1 MSTFGMPKLENL
13 FPLRKIM
20 FPAPAPSY
28 TETHEALF
36 YIDRTTYRET
46 AAGANA
52 VPAMSALS
60 PRAKLTILYSHGNG
74 CDLAECYGNVTE
86 YSRKLNANVYAY
98 EYPGYGVTQNT
109 NEVATAEGLRQ
120 NCLAVCMYI
129 LNSGVLPEN
138 LILLGRS
145 IGSGPTVFAAK
156 EIQSMAA
163 ARGRNIGAVVLI
175 SPFTSI
181 RNVAYD
187 MTSLLGLFCPT
198 VFQNESILSDMSMCT
213 VPLLLMHGTED
224 TVILPENSQTLYKN
238 ASTTKK
244 RIVEIKYTGHNF
256 YETSDMLMAEV
267 LAFLRSRGP
276 AAHKTLI

>member
-1 MSTFGMPKLENL
+1 MPKLENL

-20 FPAPAPSY
+20 FPAPASSY
-28 TETHEALF
+28 TEAHEALF
-36 YIDRTTYRET
+36 YIDKTTYRET
-46 AAGANA
+46 TESAHT
-52 VPAMSALS
+52 VPVMCVRRL
-60 PRAKLTILYSHGNG
+60 RAKLTILYSHGNG

-86 YSRKLNANVYAY
+86 YSSKLNANVYAY
-98 EYPGYGVTQNT
+98 EYPGYGVTQKAD
-109 NEVATAEGLRQ
+109 EAATAEGLRQ

-138 LILLGRS
+138 LILIGRS
-145 IGSGPTVFAAK
+145 IGSGPAVFAAR

-163 ARGRNIGAVVLI
+163 ARGRNLGGVILI

-181 RNVAYD
+181 RNVAYG

-198 VFQNESILSDMSMCT
+198 VFQNESILSDVSMCN

-224 TVILPENSQTLYKN
+224 TVILPENSQTLYKK

-244 RIVEIKYTGHNF
+244 RIVEIKNTGHNF

-267 LAFLRSRGP
+267 LAFLRSRGS